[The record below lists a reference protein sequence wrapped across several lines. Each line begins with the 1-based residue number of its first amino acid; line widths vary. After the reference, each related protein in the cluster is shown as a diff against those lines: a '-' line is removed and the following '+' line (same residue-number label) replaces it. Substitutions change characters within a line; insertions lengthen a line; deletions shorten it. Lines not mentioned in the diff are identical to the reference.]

1 MQIESRHLKAIHA
14 LVRGL
19 STSGAA
25 AEVGVSAMTVV
36 RWRRDPDFQ
45 AAYKDAVRRVFGD
58 GIDRLQTAAR
68 KAVRT
73 LNECLGAAKASD
85 RIKAANAL
93 LAHGLRA
100 AELKDLAERVEAL
113 EQLLAGRSPAPAPHP
128 NGAAVPLANGRPSRG
143 RA

>member
-1 MQIESRHLKAIHA
+1 VKIEPRHLKAIDA

-19 STSGAA
+19 SPARVA
-25 AEVGVSAMTVV
+25 AEVGINRVTLL
-36 RWRRDPDFQ
+36 RWRRDPDFT

-58 GIDRLQTAAR
+58 GIDRLQTVAR
-68 KAVRT
+68 KAVYT
-73 LNECLGAAKASD
+73 LHECLGAAKASD
-85 RIKAANAL
+85 RIKAADRL

-113 EQLLAGRSPAPAPHP
+113 EKLLAARQP
-128 NGAAVPLANGRPSRG
+128 VPQANGRPAHG

>member
-1 MQIESRHLKAIHA
+1 MRIESRHLKAIHA

-58 GIDRLQTAAR
+58 GLDRLQAVAR
-68 KAVRT
+68 KAVYT
-73 LNECLGAAKASD
+73 LHECLGAAKASD
-85 RIKAANAL
+85 RIKAADRL

-113 EQLLAGRSPAPAPHP
+113 EKLLAERSPAPGPQA
-128 NGAAVPLANGRPSRG
+128 NGAAVPLANGRPAHG
-143 RA
+143 RS

>member
-1 MQIESRHLKAIHA
+1 VKIEPRHLKAIDA

-19 STSGAA
+19 SPARVA
-25 AEVGVSAMTVV
+25 AEVGINRVTLL
-36 RWRRDPDFQ
+36 RWRRDPDFT

-58 GIDRLQTAAR
+58 GIDRLQAVAR

-73 LNECLGAAKASD
+73 LYVCLGAPKASD
-85 RIKAANAL
+85 RIKAADRL

-100 AELKDLAERVEAL
+100 AELQDLAERVESL
-113 EQLLAGRSPAPAPHP
+113 EKLLAARPAPGPS
-128 NGAAVPLANGRPSRG
+128 NGAAVPQANGGSRRG

>member
-1 MQIESRHLKAIHA
+1 MRIESRHRKAIAA

-45 AAYKDAVRRVFGD
+45 AAYKDAIRRVFGD
-58 GIDRLQTAAR
+58 GIDRLQAVTR

-73 LNECLGAAKASD
+73 LQECLGAAKASD
-85 RIKAANAL
+85 RIKAADRL

-113 EQLLAGRSPAPAPHP
+113 EALLAARQVPGRP
-128 NGAAVPLANGRPSRG
+128 NGAAAPQVNGGPGHG

>member
-1 MQIESRHLKAIHA
+1 MRIESRHRKAIAA

-45 AAYKDAVRRVFGD
+45 AAYNDAIRRVFGD
-58 GIDRLQTAAR
+58 GLDRLQTAAR
-68 KAVRT
+68 RAVRT
-73 LNECLGAAKASD
+73 LQEGLKAPKAGD
-85 RIKAANAL
+85 RIKAADRL
-93 LAHGLRA
+93 LAHGLKA
-100 AELKDLAERVEAL
+100 AELQDLAARVEAL
-113 EQLLAGRSPAPAPHP
+113 EKLLAARGPVPVPA
-128 NGAAVPLANGRPSRG
+128 NGAAVPQVNGGPGHG